1 MAAQAW
7 SKSSLNPEQ
16 REKARKEGLCFGCLQ
31 KHQWKD
37 CPLNKDYRTAAMI
50 ISECDTEMQECP
62 SAEYMQLQ
70 LAGPSKRLVH
80 VVLSIS
86 VTKLVSDD

>member
-1 MAAQAW
+1 MAARAW

-37 CPLNKDYRTAAMI
+37 CPLNKDRRTAAMI
-50 ISECDTEMQECP
+50 IYECDTEMQECP
-62 SAEYMQLQ
+62 NTENMQMQ
-70 LAGPSKRLVH
+70 LAGPSQRLVP
-80 VVLSIS
+80 VVLSVFVRGTS
-86 VTKLVSDD
+86 